1 MHICFWAV
9 DKVDMLISIVLLDFW
24 NGFDDFLIDDISL
37 LLFKKFWSK
46 VIQYLLT
53 DKKKLNKDLL
63 KE

>member
-53 DKKKLNKDLL
+53 DKKKLNKDL
-63 KE
+63 